1 MTRSTI
7 GDSGDGTAH
16 GITPDIGDIHGIRT
30 MPDGTADSIL
40 IGTIR
45 TMVMAVRA
53 SDMEDISQARH
64 GMVHDMR
71 HRVTAAYSPT
81 VEGLQSDVASDPAA
95 AQVAERLEEVLP
107 HAAA

>member
-1 MTRSTI
+1 MTRSTT

-16 GITPDIGDIHGIRT
+16 GITPDTGDIHGIRT

-40 IGTIR
+40 IGATL
-45 TMVMAVRA
+45 TMVMAVLA

-64 GMVHDMR
+64 GMVRVMR
-71 HRVTAAYSPT
+71 HRMTAAYSPT
-81 VEGLQSDVASDPAA
+81 AEGRQSDVASDPAA
-95 AQVAERLEEVLP
+95 AQVAEHLVEALL